1 MCTSTVVALFMLHKA
16 LGDGEAG
23 KTLHILR
30 LNSHFLV
37 AEPEAQRGGWVTDW
51 SIQKASAGTQS

>member
-1 MCTSTVVALFMLHKA
+1 MLHKA

-51 SIQKASAGTQS
+51 SIQKASAGTES